1 MKKLYLVLIALLVT
15 AFMLAGCSAQT
26 TQNNV
31 PAINATGTGKIT
43 TQPDTVELRF
53 SVATEGK
60 DNTVQVL
67 NATTT
72 QKVIDAIIAL
82 GIPKEDLQTQNIN
95 FSPRYKWD
103 EKLGQQLIGYRAEN
117 TIVVKTKKTEDA
129 GRIIDIAVQN
139 GSEMVGNLQ
148 FTLSDEGK
156 DKLLDEAINKAVADA
171 KKQAEAVAK
180 AAGVQITG
188 IKTIDVRKD
197 NAAPPIYYDYARKTL
212 GAGEMATTPVL
223 PEDTD
228 YIVTVVAAFLIK

>member
-1 MKKLYLVLIALLVT
+1 MKKLCLIFIALLLTVL
-15 AFMLAGCSAQT
+15 MLAGCGAQT
-26 TQNNV
+26 SPNNV
-31 PAINATGTGKIT
+31 PTINATGTGKIT

-53 SVATEGK
+53 SVAIEGK
-60 DNTVQVL
+60 DNTVQAA
-67 NATTT
+67 NAAKT

-103 EKLGQQLIGYRAEN
+103 EKIGQQLIGYRAEN
-117 TIVVKTKKTEDA
+117 TIVVETKKTEDA

-156 DKLLDEAINKAVADA
+156 EKLLDQALNQAVTDA
-171 KKQAEAVAK
+171 KKQAEAAAK
-180 AAGVQITG
+180 AASVKITG
-188 IKTIDVRKD
+188 IQTINIQKD
-197 NAAPPIYYDYARKTL
+197 NVSSPILYENLRAKTAADTV
-212 GAGEMATTPVL
+212 TTPVL
-223 PEDTD
+223 PQDTE